1 MAFFSRPEEPH
12 SQGGGRPEPISR
24 DRLEAVLKARDYRYF
39 IDSEGDIGGSWDG
52 HLFYFFFYGEH
63 QEILQV
69 RGRWNRELPLELRPQ
84 VLDAIDQWH
93 QDKIWPKVYTRVS
106 DANISSRSAAGP
118 CMPGTSGTRPVALA
132 MQAISTMV
140 LDPSTNST
148 SMRGFMFRR
157 WASSR

>member
-63 QEILQV
+63 REILQI
-69 RGRWNRELPLELRPQ
+69 RGRWNRELPLALRPQ
-84 VLDAIDQWH
+84 VLEVIDQWH
-93 QDKIWPKVYTRVS
+93 RDKIWPTLSRV
-106 DANISSRSAAGP
+106 
-118 CMPGTSGTRPVALA
+118 
-132 MQAISTMV
+132 
-140 LDPSTNST
+140 
-148 SMRGFMFRR
+148 
-157 WASSR
+157 